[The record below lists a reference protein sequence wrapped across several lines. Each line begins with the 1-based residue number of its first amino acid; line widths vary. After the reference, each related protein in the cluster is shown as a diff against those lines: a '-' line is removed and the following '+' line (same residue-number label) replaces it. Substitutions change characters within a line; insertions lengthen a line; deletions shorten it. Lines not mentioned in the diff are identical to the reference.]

1 MKNKAVSI
9 LSKALIKVGK
19 PFDGNVSPGGFY
31 KPRKI
36 K

>member
-1 MKNKAVSI
+1 MINKFASV
-9 LSKALIKVGK
+9 LSKVLIKVGNA
-19 PFDGNVSPGGFY
+19 FDGNVSPQSYY

>member
-9 LSKALIKVGK
+9 LSKALIKVGNA
-19 PFDGNVSPGGFY
+19 FDGNVSPGGFY